1 MTECIKQLNS
11 KGIYVGYVYD
21 ALFCKES
28 DAKLVEGI
36 MNKVVLEHRVY
47 TTAKIG

>member
-1 MTECIKQLNS
+1 MTDVKQLNL
-11 KGIYVGYVYD
+11 KVVGYVYD

-28 DAKLVEGI
+28 DARISGRNNEYSC
-36 MNKVVLEHRVY
+36 LEFNVF